1 MSLLE
6 EAKQAKS
13 AHRTNILA
21 KPNVVGLGVGYKE
34 TADRVTDELSVVVL
48 VRHKVPLVS
57 LPTEGI
63 IPQEVNG
70 VRTDVMQVGEIRPLQ
85 SRTDRWRPAPGS
97 VSIGHFEI
105 TAGTFGCTVHDQESG
120 ERLVLSN
127 NHVLANSNSASLGDP
142 ILQPGPMDGG
152 RVETDTIAHLER
164 FSPIRFNSEPPTC
177 DIAMGYARLGNF
189 FARMVGS
196 SHKLQVHKTQPAITN
211 TVDAAVA
218 RPLEDGDILDEIL
231 DIGVVSG
238 TVTPELGLIVRKSGR
253 TSATTTGSINILDAT
268 IVVNYGYDRLA
279 TFESQIISTPM
290 SRGGD
295 SGSLVVADDSLLAV
309 GLLFAG
315 SDQATI
321 FNPIQ
326 AVIKALN
333 VRFPGTKG
341 QPKTDRH
348 IAVERAQA
356 IKEAYGDL
364 LMSKA
369 NVVGVGIGL
378 RHKGGNRTDEVGLVV
393 MVRRKLPNALLA
405 PEDVIPDQ
413 IEGVPIDVREVG
425 EVEAQ

>member
-1 MSLLE
+1 MTLLE
-6 EAKQAKS
+6 EVRQAKS
-13 AHRTNILA
+13 AHTTNILA
-21 KPNVVGLGVGYKE
+21 KPNVVGLGVGLKE
-34 TADRVTDELSVVVL
+34 TAGRVTDELSVVVL
-48 VRHKVPLVS
+48 VRRKVSLVS

-70 VRTDVMQVGEIRPLQ
+70 VRTDVMQVGDIRPLQ
-85 SRTDRWRPAPGS
+85 SRTDRWRPAPGG

-105 TAGTFGCTVHDQESG
+105 TAGTFGCTVRDQKSG
-120 ERLVLSN
+120 GRLILSN
-127 NHVLANSNSASLGDP
+127 NHVLANSNNASLGDP

-152 RVETDTIAHLER
+152 RVETDTIARLER

-177 DIAMGYARLGNF
+177 DIAMGYARLGNA
-189 FARMVGS
+189 FARLVGS
-196 SHKLQVHKTQPAITN
+196 SHQLQVHKAQPSSTN
-211 TVDAAVA
+211 VVDAAVA
-218 RPLEDGDILDEIL
+218 RPIEDGDILDENL
-231 DIGVVSG
+231 EIGVVTG
-238 TVTPELGLIVRKSGR
+238 VTAAELGLMVRKSGR
-253 TSATTTGSINILDAT
+253 TTATTTGSINILDAT
-268 IVVNYGYDRLA
+268 LVINYGYDRLA
-279 TFESQIISTPM
+279 TFERQIVSTPM

-295 SGSLVVADDSLLAV
+295 SGSLVVASDSQLAV

-326 AVIKALN
+326 AVIEALN
-333 VRFPGTKG
+333 VSFADPKG
-341 QPKTDRH
+341 EPKSDRR

-356 IKEAYGDL
+356 IKDAYGDF

-393 MVRRKLPNALLA
+393 MVRRKLPNALIA
-405 PEDVIPDQ
+405 PDDVIPDQ